1 MDNYIKAVEEIGFV
15 KDKQQHGEHHIS
27 FHQKGVELVLQKL
40 FDEVSIFTEK
50 NRHIYNA
57 IITASKEYT
66 IYSIEEPQLP
76 LAIRAIVRF
85 WAKNG
90 VKLGKEK
97 K

>member
-1 MDNYIKAVEEIGFV
+1 MDKYIKAVEEIGFV
-15 KDKQQHGEHHIS
+15 KNEQQHSGDHIA
-27 FHQKGVELVLQKL
+27 FHQKGVELVLQNCC
-40 FDEVSIFTEK
+40 DQISIFTEK
-50 NRHIYNA
+50 NRHA
-57 IITASKEYT
+57 VITASKEYT
-66 IYSIEEPQLP
+66 IYNITSQQIP